1 MPDYQSVLQQT
12 FPGAIPRTDFV
23 RGTFE
28 ALAGHGFTADN
39 TIACL
44 AVCRDEVCHPT
55 VAQVSEVWGEAFN
68 FSSLAGMLFLGRAGF
83 RAAHAHGPEFGGR
96 QRFAY
101 VVLAHIGLGETGTIG
116 ECTRPGLPQISHA
129 CGALYAL
136 QSELAG
142 GHLDFGFDR
151 DDAEFSM
158 LRRRMARALGWGRV
172 PDLLQLT
179 EAAERVIVEDLERMI
194 GFTLDQERA
203 DYAILS
209 GLLIHGPEQKS
220 YVRPGV
226 CYAMVNGEKHQV
238 TVG

>member
-1 MPDYQSVLQQT
+1 MGDYLSVLHRT
-12 FPGAIPRTDFV
+12 FPGAVPKADFL

-28 ALAGHGFTADN
+28 ALIPHGFDADN

-55 VAQVSEVWGEAFN
+55 VVQVSEVWGEAFN

-83 RAAHAHGPEFGGR
+83 RAAHAHGPSFGGR

-101 VVLAHIGLGETGTIG
+101 VVMAHIGLGETGTIG
-116 ECTRPGLPQISHA
+116 ECRRPGLPGLSHA
-129 CGALYAL
+129 CGALWAL
-136 QSELAG
+136 QREIAG
-142 GHLDFGFDR
+142 GQLDFGFDR
-151 DDAEFSM
+151 DDAEFSL
-158 LRRRMARALGWGRV
+158 LRRRMARALGWGTV

-179 EAAERVIVEDLERMI
+179 EVAERVIVEDLERLI
-194 GFTLDQERA
+194 ALTLDTTRA
-203 DYAILS
+203 DYAVLS
-209 GLLIHGPEQKS
+209 GLLIHGPEQQS

-226 CYAMVNGEKHQV
+226 CYGVVNGERVEV